1 MFSCFS
7 EDKKNRK
14 MHFKDLE
21 QSNSNKE
28 NTNEDLKNINMDNLR
43 KMDEAALNKL
53 KIKLNIEY
61 RSLLYDNQINNDKI
75 ILYKTLIEEYK
86 KNVNSDEKDENHI
99 NELSTYI
106 NVRNSII
113 DKEILDMKNKNND
126 LHKKYLALF
135 DQLSSLTDPYSK
147 VSRLTEKIYILEN
160 KIQEQENKLKYL
172 EERCKYFSNSKNI
185 DEDLTKDI
193 FLELFESRN
202 EDDNLNLIEEK
213 SSESSS
219 SSSSSFNIFIFFEGS
234 FIISISFLINSNF
247 FKLLFLVNNSICAAE
262 ITF

>member
-7 EDKKNRK
+7 DDKKNRK

-28 NTNEDLKNINMDNLR
+28 NTNEDLKNINMDNLK

-99 NELSTYI
+99 NELNKYI
-106 NVRNSII
+106 NVRNTII

-135 DQLSSLTDPYSK
+135 DQLSSIK
-147 VSRLTEKIYILEN
+147 
-160 KIQEQENKLKYL
+160 
-172 EERCKYFSNSKNI
+172 
-185 DEDLTKDI
+185 
-193 FLELFESRN
+193 
-202 EDDNLNLIEEK
+202 
-213 SSESSS
+213 
-219 SSSSSFNIFIFFEGS
+219 
-234 FIISISFLINSNF
+234 
-247 FKLLFLVNNSICAAE
+247 FK
-262 ITF
+262 TRK